1 MRDYSTAT
9 VAAVGSE
16 VDDVVGNFDDVEIML
31 DDDDGVALLDETVEN
46 GDEFGNV
53 VGVKSCRR
61 LVEDIDGFAG
71 GTA

>member
-1 MRDYSTAT
+1 MRDYRTAA

-46 GDEFGNV
+46 GDELGNV
-53 VGVKSCRR
+53 VGVKSGRR

-71 GTA
+71 GAA